1 MQPLEPLSYG
11 QFYHIYNRGIDSCDL
26 FKGNENCEYFLN
38 LYDQHISPIADTF
51 AWVLMKNHFH
61 LLVRIKA
68 EEDIKNL
75 EGFRNLRGLKLHQPF
90 SNLFNAYAKAFNKQN
105 KRTGSLFEHPFH
117 RKLISDIEQF
127 KRVVIYI
134 HNNPM
139 HHGIAKNA
147 MDYRWSSYL
156 TFISLKTTHLQ
167 REEVLG
173 WFDNEANFKSAH
185 NNGENDIEFE
195 KWLGLP

>member
-1 MQPLEPLSYG
+1 MQLSEYLSYG
-11 QFYHIYNRGIDSCDL
+11 KFYHIYNRGIDGCDL

-75 EGFRNLRGLKLHQPF
+75 EGFRNLQGLKLHQPF

-139 HHGIAKNA
+139 HHNITKNA

-156 TFISLKTTHLQ
+156 TFISLKPTHLQ

-173 WFDNEANFKSAH
+173 WFDNEAKFKSAH
-185 NNGENDIEFE
+185 DNDENDIELE
-195 KWLGLP
+195 KWFGLP